1 MWIRALWSP
10 QYFFMSESG
19 PETKEFKD
27 FCFRQLALVAPTSV
41 PSEDRASLQRQDHR
55 AWVCRPDS
63 DHDCPC
69 TKMWALHPFA
79 CKAERLITI
88 SGMLESWC
96 KLPWVTCLAQC
107 LESSRQETRSSF
119 PPLCLPRWLVSTL
132 PLYHIVFKSFIF
144 TPIGVSLS

>member
-41 PSEDRASLQRQDHR
+41 PSEDCTSLQHQDHR

-63 DHDCPC
+63 DHDRPC
-69 TKMWALHPFA
+69 TKMWALHPFT
-79 CKAERLITI
+79 CKAVRLITI

-96 KLPWVTCLAQC
+96 KLLWVTCLAQC
-107 LESSRQETRSSF
+107 LESSRQEIHSRF
-119 PPLCLPRWLVSTL
+119 PPLCLRRWLVSTL
-132 PLYHIVFKSFIF
+132 PLHHIVFKSFIF
-144 TPIGVSLS
+144 TLIGVSLS